1 MYVHYSVLG
10 SPLLR
15 LVETVLCGCERAVA
29 SSETQRPNQN
39 QVVGWAEQAPG
50 IHRILIILSK
60 YPHMETYCVKSI
72 LKIICHCF
80 PLKDSSYSHFEGNFR
95 LIERRK

>member
-1 MYVHYSVLG
+1 MYVHYLVLG

-15 LVETVLCGCERAVA
+15 RAGMVLCGCERAVV
-29 SSETQRPNQN
+29 SSETQRPSQN
-39 QVVGWAEQAPG
+39 QVVGQAEQAPG
-50 IHRILIILSK
+50 IYRILIVLSK
-60 YPHMETYCVKSI
+60 YPHIETYCVKSI

-80 PLKDSSYSHFEGNFR
+80 PFKDSSYSHFEGNFR